1 MSMSESFVAEDIGR
15 ESVSD
20 RLRAAVR
27 ARMPRARAD
36 LAALVACRSVF
47 DAAIEP
53 PVECAAAVTLV
64 AQLLREV
71 GLNVEERETPDSSVA
86 VFGRAVV
93 RPRRD
98 EAVSP
103 PSGIEPREA
112 TGDVVRPHVLLYAH
126 HDVVPVGDPASWSS
140 DPWTLTE
147 REGRWFGRGSADCK
161 GNIVAILTALRA
173 GREVLGEWPVDV
185 TVLVEGSEEQSA
197 GGMERLARAHPDL
210 VAADVI
216 VMADTG
222 NIELG
227 RPTLTTSLRGTG
239 SVRITVRT
247 MAHAAHSGM
256 YGGAAPD
263 ALQALLTTLASLRSP
278 SGETTIDGLD
288 ATGSWGGAAYDPER
302 FRKDAALLDGV
313 EPLGVNGIGAPPE
326 AGEIGDA
333 YGGGAISYPRGAGA
347 IGDLL
352 WARPAATV
360 LAIDAP
366 STARVT
372 AAVQGEASAI
382 VNLRVPATM
391 DPAVAQ
397 RLLMDHLRA
406 HTPYGLVEVIP
417 LTLGRGFEAR
427 TDGTAYG
434 LMRGAM
440 RAAFGVDA
448 VTTGQGGSI
457 PLTVALQELHPDAEI
472 LLLGVEEPA
481 SRIHASDES
490 VDPGELE
497 RTALTLALFLQALGA
512 APASP

>member
-1 MSMSESFVAEDIGR
+1 
-15 ESVSD
+15 
-20 RLRAAVR
+20 
-27 ARMPRARAD
+27 MPRARAD

-53 PVECAAAVTLV
+53 PEECARAVALV

-71 GLNVEERETPDSSVA
+71 GLDVEERETPDGSVA
-86 VFGRAVV
+86 VFGRAV
-93 RPRRD
+93 R
-98 EAVSP
+98 A
-103 PSGIEPREA
+103 EPGVIARSAELP
-112 TGDVVRPHVLLYAH
+112 GHEGELEGVGVLLYAH
-126 HDVVPVGDPASWSS
+126 HDVVPVGDPAAYSS
-140 DPWTLTE
+140 DPWLLTE
-147 REGRWFGRGSADCK
+147 RDGRWFGRGAADCK
-161 GNIVAILTALRA
+161 GNIVAILTALHA
-173 GREVLGEWPVDV
+173 LREVLGEWPVDV

-197 GGMERLARAHPDL
+197 GGMERLARAEPEL

-288 ATGSWGGAAYDPER
+288 ATGTWGGAAYDPER

-313 EPLGVNGIGAPPE
+313 DPLGVN
-326 AGEIGDA
+326 
-333 YGGGAISYPRGAGA
+333 A

-397 RLLMDHLRA
+397 RLLVDHLRA
-406 HTPYGLVEVIP
+406 HTPYGLVEVTP

-481 SRIHASDES
+481 SRIHATDES

-497 RTALTLALFLQALGA
+497 RTALTLALFLDAL
-512 APASP
+512 APSRVQ

>member
-53 PVECAAAVTLV
+53 PEECAAAVTLV

-173 GREVLGEWPVDV
+173 GRSFGRV
-185 TVLVEGSEEQSA
+185 A
-197 GGMERLARAHPDL
+197 G
-210 VAADVI
+210 
-216 VMADTG
+216 
-222 NIELG
+222 
-227 RPTLTTSLRGTG
+227 
-239 SVRITVRT
+239 
-247 MAHAAHSGM
+247 
-256 YGGAAPD
+256 
-263 ALQALLTTLASLRSP
+263 
-278 SGETTIDGLD
+278 
-288 ATGSWGGAAYDPER
+288 
-302 FRKDAALLDGV
+302 
-313 EPLGVNGIGAPPE
+313 
-326 AGEIGDA
+326 
-333 YGGGAISYPRGAGA
+333 
-347 IGDLL
+347 
-352 WARPAATV
+352 
-360 LAIDAP
+360 
-366 STARVT
+366 
-372 AAVQGEASAI
+372 
-382 VNLRVPATM
+382 
-391 DPAVAQ
+391 
-397 RLLMDHLRA
+397 
-406 HTPYGLVEVIP
+406 
-417 LTLGRGFEAR
+417 
-427 TDGTAYG
+427 
-434 LMRGAM
+434 
-440 RAAFGVDA
+440 
-448 VTTGQGGSI
+448 
-457 PLTVALQELHPDAEI
+457 
-472 LLLGVEEPA
+472 
-481 SRIHASDES
+481 
-490 VDPGELE
+490 
-497 RTALTLALFLQALGA
+497 
-512 APASP
+512 